1 MSKYNYRPIALAS
14 MVSKVSEIV
23 IYNRISVYLDTCP
36 NQFGFKRNH
45 STDLSTLIVFLMLVS
60 SLVFFRC
67 EQGI

>member
-1 MSKYNYRPIALAS
+1 MSKDNYRPIALAS
-14 MVSKVSEIV
+14 VVSKVVEIV

-45 STDLSTLIVFLMLVS
+45 SSDQCIYVLKESIEALHLFS
-60 SLVFFRC
+60 RC